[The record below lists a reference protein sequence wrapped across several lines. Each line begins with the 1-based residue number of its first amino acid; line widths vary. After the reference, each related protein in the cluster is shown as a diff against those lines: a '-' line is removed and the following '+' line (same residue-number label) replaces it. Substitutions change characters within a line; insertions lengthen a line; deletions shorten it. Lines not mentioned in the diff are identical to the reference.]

1 MKKIGVVGTGVM
13 GVAISQLFA
22 QAGKTVLIKSMRN
35 NANEALN
42 IINRNLDKLVRKEK
56 ITQEQLENILSNIS
70 LVSYDEELSN
80 CDLIVEAIEEDI
92 KSKKD
97 LFAYLDMI
105 CEEKTIIA
113 TNTSS
118 LSITEIGACTNRPKK
133 VIGMHFFNPAN
144 IMKLVE
150 IVQGLETD
158 LETVEKVKKLSDELC
173 KEPVEVKEAPGF
185 LVNRMIIPM
194 INEAICILSD
204 GIASKEDIDKSMKLG
219 ANHPMG
225 PLELGDLIGLDVCL
239 RIMDILYKETGD
251 CKYRA
256 SNLLRKYVRVGW
268 LGRKTGKG
276 FYEY

>member
-13 GVAISQLFA
+13 GIGISQLFA

-35 NANEALN
+35 NAKEALN
-42 IINRNLDKLVRKEK
+42 MINRNLEKLVSKEK
-56 ITQEQLENILSNIS
+56 ITQEELENTLSNIS
-70 LVSYDEELSN
+70 IVSYDEELSN

-118 LSITEIGACTNRPKK
+118 LSITEIGACTNRPRK
-133 VIGMHFFNPAN
+133 VIGMHFFNPAT

-158 LETVEKVKKLSDELC
+158 LETVEKVKKLSFELG
-173 KEPVEVKEAPGF
+173 KEPVEVNEAPGF

-256 SNLLRKYVRVGW
+256 NNLLRKYVRVGW

>member
-56 ITQEQLENILSNIS
+56 ITQEQLENTLSNIS

-118 LSITEIGACTNRPKK
+118 LSITEIGACTNRPQK
-133 VIGMHFFNPAN
+133 VIGMHFFNPAT

-150 IVQGLETD
+150 IVKGLETD
-158 LETVEKVKKLSDELC
+158 LKTVEEVKMLSFELD
-173 KEPVEVKEAPGF
+173 KEPVEVNEAPGF

-239 RIMDILYKETGD
+239 KIMDILYKETGD

-256 SNLLRKYVRVGW
+256 SNLLRKYVKVGW

>member
-56 ITQEQLENILSNIS
+56 ITQEQLENTLSNIS

-118 LSITEIGACTNRPKK
+118 LSITEIGACTNRPQK
-133 VIGMHFFNPAN
+133 VIGMHFFNPAT

-150 IVQGLETD
+150 IVKGLETD
-158 LETVEKVKKLSDELC
+158 LKTVEEVKMLSFELG
-173 KEPVEVKEAPGF
+173 KEPVEVNEAPGF

-239 RIMDILYKETGD
+239 KIMDILYKETGD

-256 SNLLRKYVRVGW
+256 SNLLRKYVKVGW

>member
-56 ITQEQLENILSNIS
+56 ITQEQLENTLSNIN

-118 LSITEIGACTNRPKK
+118 LSITEIGACTNRPRK
-133 VIGMHFFNPAN
+133 VIGMHFFNPAT

-158 LETVEKVKKLSDELC
+158 LETVEKVKKISFELG
-173 KEPVEVKEAPGF
+173 KEPVEVSEAPGF
-185 LVNRMIIPM
+185 LVNRMVIPM

-239 RIMDILYKETGD
+239 RIMDVLYEETGD

-256 SNLLRKYVRVGW
+256 NNLLRKYVRVGW
-268 LGRKTGKG
+268 LGRKVGRG
-276 FYEY
+276 FYQY

>member
-13 GVAISQLFA
+13 GIGISQLFA

-35 NANEALN
+35 NAKEALN
-42 IINRNLDKLVRKEK
+42 MINRNLEKLVSKGK
-56 ITQEQLENILSNIS
+56 ITQEELENTLSNIS
-70 LVSYDEELSN
+70 IVSYDEELSN

-118 LSITEIGACTNRPKK
+118 LSITEIGACTNRPRK
-133 VIGMHFFNPAN
+133 VIGMHFFNPAT

-158 LETVEKVKKLSDELC
+158 LETVEKVKKLSFELG
-173 KEPVEVKEAPGF
+173 KEPVEVNEAPGF

-256 SNLLRKYVRVGW
+256 NSLLRKYVRVGW